1 LTGVVKGILSSCDT
15 FLRSP
20 VSKVM
25 VKKMQLI
32 ANLKR
37 CDNIRRQA

>member
-1 LTGVVKGILSSCDT
+1 MAGVVKGILSSCDT

-20 VSKVM
+20 VSVVT

-32 ANLKR
+32 ANWKR
-37 CDNIRRQA
+37 CDLIRKQA